1 MRAQKGV
8 AEISKLNG
16 LERNVVSRYVF
27 DEICESC
34 FAVGLPGTPVA
45 SELDL
50 QVSAQP
56 NLLL

>member
-34 FAVGLPGTPVA
+34 FAVGLPGAPVA

-56 NLLL
+56 NMLL